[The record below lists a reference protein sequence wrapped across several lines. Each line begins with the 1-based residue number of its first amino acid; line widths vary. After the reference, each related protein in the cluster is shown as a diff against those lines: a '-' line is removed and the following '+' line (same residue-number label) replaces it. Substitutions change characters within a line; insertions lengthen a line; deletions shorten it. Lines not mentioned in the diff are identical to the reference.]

1 MKKNKLLIFSLAV
14 IFLLTGKLSAQ
25 QVIATS
31 GGTGQNTSGTI
42 TYTLGELVIETYSG
56 TDKKLTQGF
65 QQSRLIITAVSEI
78 KGLSYTVTAYPNP
91 TTNFIK
97 IKLEKDF
104 PETLDYLL
112 MDINGKVLSSGKIEN
127 GETDISFEDNA
138 VGTYFI
144 KIIQE
149 KKEVKTIKVVK
160 Q

>member
-1 MKKNKLLIFSLAV
+1 MKKL
-14 IFLLTGKLSAQ
+14 KLSILSIVMFLITGTLPAQ

-31 GGTGQNTSGTI
+31 GGAGQNASGSI
-42 TYTLGELVIETYSG
+42 TYTLGEVVIETYNG

-104 PETLDYLL
+104 PEIIDYLL
-112 MDINGKVLSSGKIEN
+112 MDINGKVITSGKIEN
-127 GETDISFEDNA
+127 GETDISFESHV
-138 VGTYFI
+138 VGTYFV
-144 KIIQE
+144 KMIQD
-149 KKEVKTIKVVK
+149 KKEVKSIKVVK